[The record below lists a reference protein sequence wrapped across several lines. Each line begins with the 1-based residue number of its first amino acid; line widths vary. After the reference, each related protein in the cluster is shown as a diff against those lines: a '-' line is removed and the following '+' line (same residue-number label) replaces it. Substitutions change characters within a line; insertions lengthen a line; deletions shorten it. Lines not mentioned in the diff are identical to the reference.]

1 MATKTEFKEDLKDIK
16 YVVVNANMKRD
27 TTHIIKGLFLGIGP
41 LVENNTVLA
50 SASDIYLWL
59 LKGKEIEVLSLE
71 HWDITFIEISSHQR
85 NRSFRGITQHT
96 MTKRLEEV
104 KEALKSENKLFENG
118 LIDTSKYVDV
128 PEEMKKTSSYSVG
141 DSSARSSTRTTTTT
155 TTTTTTK
162 KMETTFFAR
171 RTKYNITQ
179 ATAKI
184 HEKMQQLREGTYP
197 LDQVKRLLE
206 ELDEGEAKKK

>member
-1 MATKTEFKEDLKDIK
+1 MTTKTEFKEDLKDIK
-16 YVVVNANMKRD
+16 YVVVDANMKRD
-27 TTHIIKGLFLGIGP
+27 TTHVIKGLFLGIGP

-50 SASDIYLWL
+50 SASDTYLWL

-71 HWDITFIEISSHQR
+71 HWDITFIEISSPQR
-85 NRSFRGITQHT
+85 NRSFRGVTQHS
-96 MTKRLEEV
+96 MIKRLEEV
-104 KEALKSENKLFENG
+104 KEALKNDNKLFENG

-141 DSSARSSTRTTTTT
+141 DNSARSNTSSTTTATT
-155 TTTTTTK
+155 ATTK
-162 KMETTFFAR
+162 KAETTFFAR

-197 LDQVKRLLE
+197 LDQVKQVLE